1 MTMMLEPAREW
12 IAGQIRARVVG
23 DDAGSAAARIM
34 TEPGPRWFPPDSMLR
49 LVHSDASMFVGGL
62 RALLLQSLHPL
73 AMAGVAEHSDYRRDP
88 WGRLQRTA
96 DFLATT
102 TFGPAALA
110 EQAVARVAS
119 VHRHVVG
126 TASDGRAYA
135 ANDPHLLLWVH
146 IVETDSFLRAYE
158 RYGAQRLSRDQADA
172 YVNDSALIAEKLG
185 SESPPR
191 SVVELRMAVQRF
203 RPELSSTAAARRAA
217 RFLVLE
223 PPLPIAAR
231 APYALLASAAVSLLP
246 AWTRLPLR
254 LPYLPVS
261 ESLLVR
267 PAGDA
272 ITRLIRWS
280 LQPQP

>member
-1 MTMMLEPAREW
+1 MMLEPAREW
-12 IAGQIRARVVG
+12 IAAQIRARVVG
-23 DDAGSAAARIM
+23 DDVGSAAARIM
-34 TEPGPRWFPPDSMLR
+34 AEPGPRWFPADSVLR

-102 TFGPAALA
+102 TFGPASLA
-110 EQAVARVAS
+110 EQAVARVGS
-119 VHRHVVG
+119 VHRRVVG

-172 YVNDSALIAEKLG
+172 YVNDSAFIAEKLG

-191 SVVELRMAVQRF
+191 SVAELRLALQRF
-203 RPELSSTAAARRAA
+203 RPELAGTAAARRAA

-223 PPLPIAAR
+223 PPLPLAAR

-261 ESLLVR
+261 ETLLVR

-280 LQPQP
+280 LQPQA

>member
-1 MTMMLEPAREW
+1 MTTMLEPAREW
-12 IAGQIRARVVG
+12 IAGQIRARVIG
-23 DDAGSAAARIM
+23 DDAESTAARIM
-34 TEPGPRWFPPDSMLR
+34 AEPGPRWFPPDSVLR
-49 LVHSDASMFVGGL
+49 VVHSDASMFVGGL

-73 AMAGVAEHSDYRRDP
+73 AMAGVAEHSDYRSDP

-110 EQAVARVAS
+110 EQAVARVAT
-119 VHRHVVG
+119 VHRRVVG

-146 IVETDSFLRAYE
+146 IVETDSFLRAYQ
-158 RYGAQRLSRDQADA
+158 RYGPQHLDSDQADA

-185 SESPPR
+185 SETPPR
-191 SVVELRMAVQRF
+191 TVAELRQALHLF
-203 RPELSSTAAARRAA
+203 RPELRSTAAARAAA

-223 PPLPIAAR
+223 PPLPLAAR
-231 APYALLASAAVSLLP
+231 APYALLASAAISLLP
-246 AWTRLPLR
+246 VWARLPLR

-261 ESLLVR
+261 ETLVVR
-267 PAGDA
+267 PAGEA

-280 LQPQP
+280 LQPRA